1 MAIGLENYL
10 WLAALLIVLT
20 TSCQPTSNSTN
31 QESADLV
38 ITNAKIFTSN
48 KQQPWAEALAIKDG
62 KFIYVHWPLRM
73 ENSFTLVMPME
84 SLRMKVRI

>member
-1 MAIGLENYL
+1 MGIGFKNYL

-31 QESADLV
+31 QETVDLV

-48 KQQPWAEALAIKDG
+48 KEQPWAEALAIKDG
-62 KFIYVHWPLRM
+62 KFVYVGDANGIRRLLLLGTHVFL
-73 ENSFTLVMPME
+73 LA
-84 SLRMKVRI
+84 